1 MGYTRAD
8 FGPLDADG
16 VLAGVTQVPTPNC
29 DERPADA
36 PISLLVVHSISLPP
50 GQFGGDA
57 IVRFFT
63 NSLDFSA
70 HPYFQTLKD
79 LRVSAHFL
87 IRRDGEVLQFA
98 PCKRRAWHAGLS
110 TWRGRECCND
120 FSLGVE
126 LEGADDLAF
135 AERQYLRLAQLAALL
150 CTRYPLLD
158 IVGHADISPGRKT
171 DPGPSF
177 DWAHYRESFTRI
189 G

>member
-1 MGYTRAD
+1 
-8 FGPLDADG
+8 
-16 VLAGVTQVPTPNC
+16 VLTGATQVPSPNC
-29 DERPADA
+29 DERPDDA
-36 PISLLVVHSISLPP
+36 ILTLLVVHSISLPP
-50 GQFGGDA
+50 GKFGGDA

-98 PCKRRAWHAGLS
+98 PCAKRAWHAGLS
-110 TWRGRECCND
+110 SWCGRERCND

-126 LEGADDLAF
+126 LEGADDQGF
-135 AERQYLRLAQLAALL
+135 AERQYWRLAQLAVVLR
-150 CTRYPLLD
+150 TRYPLVD
-158 IVGHADISPGRKT
+158 IVGHADISQGRKT

-177 DWAHYRESFTRI
+177 DWGYYRESFTRI

>member
-1 MGYTRAD
+1 MLGGA
-8 FGPLDADG
+8 
-16 VLAGVTQVPTPNC
+16 TQVPSPNF
-29 DERPADA
+29 DERPDDA
-36 PISLLVVHSISLPP
+36 TVTLLVVHSISLPP
-50 GQFGGDA
+50 GEFGGDA
-57 IVRFFT
+57 IVRFFN
-63 NSLDFSA
+63 NSLDYSA

-98 PCKRRAWHAGLS
+98 PCAKRAWHAGLS
-110 TWRGRECCND
+110 NWRGRERCND

-135 AERQYLRLAQLAALL
+135 AEGQYRRLAQLAVVLR
-150 CTRYPLLD
+150 TQYPLID

-177 DWAHYRESFTRI
+177 DWGHCRESFTRI
-189 G
+189 E